1 MCRGGGGLPK
11 TSLGA
16 EGAGLPFNP
25 RLRESLSTI
34 QADNLALGEKL
45 RDLVRPQ
52 PRTHLLCGAFSP
64 PPSPAPGQA
73 PGRRHLPTSGPCNPL
88 FQPDSLYKSLKEEAR
103 AILEGEKAIQ
113 EEGEAFQEEGK
124 TIQEGAQA
132 IQEGALF
139 QVPGTPPSSGW
150 GERTSLPSATQ
161 PIPPCLQQPSSQ
173 MAGLVILQPDPA
185 LNSGNT
191 SALGPS

>member
-1 MCRGGGGLPK
+1 M
-11 TSLGA
+11 
-16 EGAGLPFNP
+16 LPF
-25 RLRESLSTI
+25 
-34 QADNLALGEKL
+34 D
-45 RDLVRPQ
+45 PQ
-52 PRTHLLCGAFSP
+52 IASEP
-64 PPSPAPGQA
+64 PPVREIPASCA
-73 PGRRHLPTSGPCNPL
+73 PLT
-88 FQPDSLYKSLKEEAR
+88 
-103 AILEGEKAIQ
+103 
-113 EEGEAFQEEGK
+113 
-124 TIQEGAQA
+124 AQA